1 MDIYNSSKKT
11 PQEVY
16 DSFNFLVFNN
26 DVRVIFKMIKKITL
40 YNKIKNLNGDIF
52 EFGVFKGA
60 SIALWLQLIKMNE
73 FNSLTSVVGFDYFSS
88 NEILSS
94 LDGEN
99 QKLMTDVIKRAEN
112 EDDLN
117 IDTIYNK
124 CNNILPNRLKLI
136 KGDASKTCI
145 SFKKENPGARIK
157 LLYLDLDLD
166 EPTYNVLVNLW
177 NLVVKDGIV
186 VLDEYGFH
194 KWDESNGVDRFLK
207 TIEGQYTLTNTNIQ
221 GPTLVITKNVL

>member
-16 DSFNFLVFNN
+16 DSFNLLVFNN
-26 DVRVIFKMIKKITL
+26 DVRVIFKMINKITL
-40 YNKIKNLNGDIF
+40 YNKIKHLNGDIF

-88 NEILSS
+88 NELLTS
-94 LDGEN
+94 LDGDN
-99 QKLMTDVIKRAEN
+99 KKLMNDVIKRASN
-112 EDDLN
+112 EDDLDM
-117 IDTIYNK
+117 DTIYNK

-136 KGDASKTCI
+136 KGDASNTCI
-145 SFKKENPGARIK
+145 SFKKNNPGARIK

-166 EPTYNVLVNLW
+166 EPTYNVLINLW
-177 NLVVKDGIV
+177 NLVVKDGII
-186 VLDEYGFH
+186 VLDEYGYH

-207 TIEGQYTLTNTNIQ
+207 TIEGQYTLENTNIQ
-221 GPTLVITKNVL
+221 SPTLVITKNVL